1 MKNIRL
7 NRQLRKAGATRQ
19 EARELSA
26 ITSDLR
32 NSVPHLD
39 ASVKQQIAQQ
49 IGLRQRPIYAKP
61 RFAVAGALA
70 AIVILSIAAQ
80 FAQPGSPLYAL
91 KRATEEVRVIIQPSF
106 KAEIQQRRHDEQ
118 KKIDEQQKI
127 EDNQNDGINK
137 GEDNSGSGSS
147 SGGIP
152 LKVEDS
158 GSGSGKTE
166 DIKVD
171 TSGSGSGSGSVDVK
185 TPEVKVDTSGRSIDA
200 SGSGGSNEAPSVD
213 QPKL

>member
-19 EARELSA
+19 EARDLSA
-26 ITSDLR
+26 VTSDLR
-32 NSVPHLD
+32 DSVPHLD
-39 ASVKQQIAQQ
+39 TSVKHQIAQD

-61 RFAVAGALA
+61 RFALAGALA

-106 KAEIQQRRHDEQ
+106 KAEIQHRRQ
-118 KKIDEQQKI
+118 DEQQKI
-127 EDNQNDGINK
+127 EDNRNDGINR

-147 SGGIP
+147 SSGTP
-152 LKVEDS
+152 LKVEDGGSGSSGSGKIEDIKVDSS
-158 GSGSGKTE
+158 GSGSGGVQ
-166 DIKVD
+166 I
-171 TSGSGSGSGSVDVK
+171 
-185 TPEVKVDTSGRSIDA
+185 PEVKVDTSGKSIDTG
-200 SGSGGSNEAPSVD
+200 GSGGSNDTPSID

>member
-19 EARELSA
+19 EARQLSA

-32 NSVPHLD
+32 DAVPHLD
-39 ASVKQQIAQQ
+39 ASVKHQIAQD

-61 RFAVAGALA
+61 RFAVAGAFA

-106 KAEIQQRRHDEQ
+106 KAEVQQRRH
-118 KKIDEQQKI
+118 DEQQKI
-127 EDNQNDGINK
+127 EDNQNDGINR

-147 SGGIP
+147 SSGTP

-171 TSGSGSGSGSVDVK
+171 PSGSGSGGVQI
-185 TPEVKVDTSGRSIDA
+185 PEVKVDTSGKSLDTG
-200 SGSGGSNEAPSVD
+200 GSGGSNDAPSVD